1 MPVSES
7 FGFTGELR
15 GNTQGKA
22 FPQCVFDHW
31 ELIKGMPL
39 KDDKAKDLVLAI
51 RKRKGMKDEL
61 PKLEDYKDKLVW
73 WNKE

>member
-1 MPVSES
+1 M
-7 FGFTGELR
+7 LR

-31 ELIKGMPL
+31 DFIKGLPL
-39 KDDKAKDLVLAI
+39 IDAKAGELVMNI

-61 PKLEDYKDKLVW
+61 PLLENYVDR
-73 WNKE
+73 